1 MSAKF
6 EQVKNFYDMRV
17 WSETKLRNAVVKGWI
32 TQDEFE
38 AITGKNYQRKIQD
51 WEFLTGLRFIF

>member
-6 EQVKNFYDMRV
+6 EQVKSFYDMGV

-32 TQDEFE
+32 TQDEFK
-38 AITGKNYQRKIQD
+38 AITGKNY
-51 WEFLTGLRFIF
+51 

>member
-38 AITGKNYQRKIQD
+38 AITGKNY
-51 WEFLTGLRFIF
+51 